1 MARRDDTPR
10 DLLFG
15 LLALQIGLID
25 QDQLV
30 AAFGA
35 WSRAKGK
42 TLSEILLERGSI
54 DAESRSLLAAMA
66 EKQLK
71 LHGGDTE
78 KSLAAVAAGPSTR
91 EKLAALGDTDL
102 TASVACVGSNAPS
115 QDATAT
121 MSVGVATG
129 DGQRFRVLRPHAQ
142 GGLGAVFVALDG
154 ELNREVALKQ
164 ILDHHADDP
173 VSRTRF
179 LIEAEITGGLE
190 HPGIVP
196 VYGLGHYG
204 DGRPY
209 YAMRFIRGDSLKEA
223 IAAFH
228 ADGSLKVAPGKRS
241 LALRKLL
248 RRFVDVCNAID
259 YAHGRGVLHRDLKPG
274 NVIVGKH
281 GETLVVDWGLAK
293 PMGHAEVGGQSD
305 ERTLMPSSSSG
316 SAETLPGSAIGTPSY
331 MSPEQAA
338 GDLER
343 LGPRSDVYSLGA
355 TLYCLLTGKAPFEG
369 YDLGAILRDVQKGIF
384 PPPSQVDPSIDPA
397 LEAVCLKAM
406 ALKPED
412 RHATARA
419 LADDVDRW
427 AADEPVSA
435 YRDPVHVRVA
445 RWARRHRTG
454 VAIGAGVLQT
464 AVVVLAVST
473 VLLGQSRSRIERE
486 RSRAEAVNNFLIK
499 DLLSQADPENNPV
512 GDRITVRE
520 LLDKAAASVDASPSL
535 KGRED
540 VEGAIRST
548 IGNVL
553 FGLGLYQDS
562 ERHLARAVEC
572 QKKADDAVPAVDRI
586 FTTSRYLWTLYK
598 EHRYDGLAERFAETL
613 AESTRL
619 LGPEH
624 EETIYAADSLAAF
637 HISSGSAT
645 MAFPIYR
652 KNLEIQT
659 RLHGTEHRLTL
670 IAAGNLASGLLN
682 VYGNGTDPK
691 EKAFVAEA
699 KSLAHSTRA
708 AAIRGLGPDC
718 PEALQN
724 ATYEGRALV
733 LQGKY
738 AEAASLL
745 DPLRDRLARVF
756 GPDSLNTAA
765 AYWQLGLAEEGL
777 GHLEVAEPLLR
788 KAYEIRRDGLGPK
801 IFMTREVHASL
812 IRVEYA
818 LGKIDETASL
828 GRELIANTHPIIFEV
843 ATNSAP
849 PVVVPAVD
857 AIIAALVL
865 EGDPNTVLATLNR
878 LRKATGGAVRKDDWM
893 AAHLSCLVLECLY
906 RVGKPPETQDAFQIL
921 VKVLESNSSTPPRIL
936 AEDRSRAD
944 RFKGARPAPRAEAP
958 VEGQP

>member
-10 DLLFG
+10 DLLLG

-42 TLSEILLERGSI
+42 TLSEILFERGTI

-102 TASVACVGSNAPS
+102 TASVARVGSNAPG

-121 MSVGVATG
+121 MSVGTATS

-173 VSRTRF
+173 ASRTRF

-196 VYGLGHYG
+196 VYGLGHHA

-223 IAAFH
+223 VAAFH

-338 GDLER
+338 GDLEH

-369 YDLGAILRDVQKGIF
+369 DDLGAILRDVRKGIF
-384 PPPSQVDPSIDPA
+384 PPPRQVAPSIDPA

-435 YRDPVHVRVA
+435 YRDPVHVRLA

-473 VLLGQSRSRIERE
+473 ALLGQSRARIERE

-520 LLDKAAASVDASPSL
+520 LLDKAAAAVDTSPSL

-548 IGNVL
+548 IGNT
-553 FGLGLYQDS
+553 FYGLGLYQPS

-572 QKKADDAVPAVDRI
+572 QEKAAAVVPAVDRI
-586 FTTSRYLWTLYK
+586 YTKSRYLWTLYK
-598 EHRYDGLAERFAETL
+598 EHKYDGLAERFQETL
-613 AESTRL
+613 AESTRA

-624 EETIYAADSLAAF
+624 EETIYASDSLAAF
-637 HISSGSAT
+637 HVSMGSAT
-645 MAFPIYR
+645 NGLSIYR
-652 KNLEIQT
+652 ENLEIQ
-659 RLHGTEHRLTL
+659 RKLHGPEHKLTL
-670 IAAGNLASGLLN
+670 VAAGNLAAALLN
-682 VYGNGTDPK
+682 VYGTGTDPRERK
-691 EKAFVAEA
+691 FVAEA
-699 KSLAHSTRA
+699 ETLAHSNRA
-708 AAIRGLGPDC
+708 AAIRGLGPDS
-718 PEALQN
+718 PEALYN
-724 ATYEGRALV
+724 ATYEGRAMV
-733 LQGKY
+733 FRGKY
-738 AEAASLL
+738 AEAAALL
-745 DPLRDRLARVF
+745 GPLRDRFVRVL
-756 GPDSLNTAA
+756 GPDTLDTAA
-765 AYWQLGLAEEGL
+765 ALWQLGLSEEGL
-777 GHLEVAEPLLR
+777 GNLDVAEPMIR
-788 KAYEIRRDGLGPK
+788 KAYEVRRDKLGPK
-801 IFMTREVHASL
+801 IFMTHEVLASL

-818 LGKIDETASL
+818 LGKL
-828 GRELIANTHPIIFEV
+828 GEAARLARVLIANPTSERG
-843 ATNSAP
+843 
-849 PVVVPAVD
+849 PAV
-857 AIIAALVL
+857 AAKLPSVEALIAALAG
-865 EGDPNTVLATLNR
+865 EGDPDAVMTALNR
-878 LRKATGGAVRKDDWM
+878 LRKATGSAIRKDDWM
-893 AAHLSCLVLECLY
+893 GAHLSCLLLECLY

-921 VKVLESNSSTPPRIL
+921 IKVLESNSSTPPRIL
-936 AEDRSRAD
+936 AEDRARAD
-944 RFKGARPAPRAEAP
+944 RPKGARPAPRAEAP